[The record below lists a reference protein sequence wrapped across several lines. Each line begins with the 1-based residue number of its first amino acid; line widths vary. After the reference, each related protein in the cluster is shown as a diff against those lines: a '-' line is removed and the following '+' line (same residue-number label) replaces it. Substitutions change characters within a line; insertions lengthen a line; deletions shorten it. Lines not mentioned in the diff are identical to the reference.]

1 MTFDLNNL
9 KFNKVEQTEST
20 ESPTEYSPEDKS
32 SPIDSPNGSP
42 SVSPSPSRE
51 PLLEP
56 LPLTSSE
63 PSPIDSATPLAPLA
77 LEGEELLGDLPIA
90 SASFKEQLAE
100 IPSLDD
106 LAREFQNSDQPDL
119 FDDAALAAVHKACLE
134 LEKSIDNESAVREQL
149 TFIMNELRKYPE
161 TAAKVYDSDIAVMV
175 RALRQ
180 NYKVVAF
187 VKQANKKAKAEKQTK
202 VKEMLAEA
210 EAGGLFDGLDF

>member
-1 MTFDLNNL
+1 MA
-9 KFNKVEQTEST
+9 
-20 ESPTEYSPEDKS
+20 
-32 SPIDSPNGSP
+32 I
-42 SVSPSPSRE
+42 
-51 PLLEP
+51 
-56 LPLTSSE
+56 
-63 PSPIDSATPLAPLA
+63 
-77 LEGEELLGDLPIA
+77 EGEELLGDLPIA

-100 IPSLDD
+100 VPSLDD

-187 VKQANKKAKAEKQTK
+187 VKQANKKAKAEKQSK

>member
-9 KFNKVEQTEST
+9 KFNSAKPSVDKPST
-20 ESPTEYSPEDKS
+20 ESSVESSTEYSPEPLLEES
-32 SPIDSPNGSP
+32 VSPIDS
-42 SVSPSPSRE
+42 VSHS
-51 PLLEP
+51 
-56 LPLTSSE
+56 
-63 PSPIDSATPLAPLA
+63 PLAI
-77 LEGEELLGDLPIA
+77 EGEELLGDLPIA
-90 SASFKEQLAE
+90 SASFKDQLAE

-187 VKQANKKAKAEKQTK
+187 VKQANKKAKAEKQSK

>member
-9 KFNKVEQTEST
+9 KFNKVEPT
-20 ESPTEYSPEDKS
+20 ESPEPIG
-32 SPIDSPNGSP
+32 SPIDLS

-56 LPLTSSE
+56 LPE
-63 PSPIDSATPLAPLA
+63 PMASPSREPLASFTPMSI
-77 LEGEELLGDLPIA
+77 EGEELLGDLPIA
-90 SASFKEQLAE
+90 SASFKDQLAE

-187 VKQANKKAKAEKQTK
+187 VKQANKKAKAEKQSK

>member
-9 KFNKVEQTEST
+9 KFNSAKPLADKPST
-20 ESPTEYSPEDKS
+20 ESSVESSTEFTPEPLPESSD
-32 SPIDSPNGSP
+32 SPIDSV
-42 SVSPSPSRE
+42 SVSPSPSPE
-51 PLLEP
+51 PLAPEP
-56 LPLTSSE
+56 LPLA
-63 PSPIDSATPLAPLA
+63 I
-77 LEGEELLGDLPIA
+77 EGEELLGDLPIA
-90 SASFKEQLAE
+90 SASFKDQLAE

-187 VKQANKKAKAEKQTK
+187 VKQANKKAKAEKQSK

>member
-9 KFNKVEQTEST
+9 KFNKVEST
-20 ESPTEYSPEDKS
+20 EFTP
-32 SPIDSPNGSP
+32 SPIDSPTGSP
-42 SVSPSPSRE
+42 SVSRE
-51 PLLEP
+51 PLARGVSPEP
-56 LPLTSSE
+56 LSTLSPTPL
-63 PSPIDSATPLAPLA
+63 SPIAI
-77 LEGEELLGDLPIA
+77 EGEELLGDLPIA
-90 SASFKEQLAE
+90 SASFKDQLAE
-100 IPSLDD
+100 VPSLDD

-119 FDDAALAAVHKACLE
+119 FDDAALAAVHKACLS
-134 LEKSIDNESAVREQL
+134 LEQSIDNESAVREQL

-161 TAAKVYDSDIAVMV
+161 TAAKVCDSDIAVMV

>member
-9 KFNKVEQTEST
+9 KFNSAKPSVDEPLSEATSPESST
-20 ESPTEYSPEDKS
+20 TLGYSPEPLPEES
-32 SPIDSPNGSP
+32 DSPTGTVSVSVSVSP
-42 SVSPSPSRE
+42 EPSVSVSPSP
-51 PLLEP
+51 
-56 LPLTSSE
+56 
-63 PSPIDSATPLAPLA
+63 LAI
-77 LEGEELLGDLPIA
+77 EGEELLGDLPIA
-90 SASFKEQLAE
+90 SASFKDQLAE
-100 IPSLDD
+100 VPSLDD

-161 TAAKVYDSDIAVMV
+161 TAAKVCDSDIAVMV

-187 VKQANKKAKAEKQTK
+187 VKQANKKAKAEKQSK
-202 VKEMLAEA
+202 VREMLAEA

>member
-9 KFNKVEQTEST
+9 KFNKVE
-20 ESPTEYSPEDKS
+20 SPEDKS
-32 SPIDSPNGSP
+32 SPIDSP
-42 SVSPSPSRE
+42 SVSPSVSRE

-56 LPLTSSE
+56 LPESSAMA
-63 PSPIDSATPLAPLA
+63 I
-77 LEGEELLGDLPIA
+77 EGEELLGDLPIA

-100 IPSLDD
+100 VPSLDD

-187 VKQANKKAKAEKQTK
+187 VKQANKKAKAEKQSK

>member
-9 KFNKVEQTEST
+9 KFNSATKSST
-20 ESPTEYSPEDKS
+20 GSSTPTPTEYSPEPLLEES
-32 SPIDSPNGSP
+32 VSPIDSV
-42 SVSPSPSRE
+42 SVSP
-51 PLLEP
+51 
-56 LPLTSSE
+56 
-63 PSPIDSATPLAPLA
+63 LAI
-77 LEGEELLGDLPIA
+77 EGEELLGDLPIA
-90 SASFKEQLAE
+90 SASFKDQLAE

-187 VKQANKKAKAEKQTK
+187 VKQANKKAKAEKQSK

>member
-9 KFNKVEQTEST
+9 KFNSVKPSVDKPSVESVTESAI
-20 ESPTEYSPEDKS
+20 EYSPEPLPEVSD
-32 SPIDSPNGSP
+32 SPIDSVSVSP
-42 SVSPSPSRE
+42 SVSP
-51 PLLEP
+51 
-56 LPLTSSE
+56 
-63 PSPIDSATPLAPLA
+63 LAI
-77 LEGEELLGDLPIA
+77 EGEELLGDLPIA
-90 SASFKEQLAE
+90 SASFKDQLAE

-187 VKQANKKAKAEKQTK
+187 VKQANKKAKAEKQSK

>member
-9 KFNKVEQTEST
+9 KFNSAKPLADKPST
-20 ESPTEYSPEDKS
+20 ESSVESSTEFTP
-32 SPIDSPNGSP
+32 
-42 SVSPSPSRE
+42 
-51 PLLEP
+51 EP
-56 LPLTSSE
+56 LPSAI
-63 PSPIDSATPLAPLA
+63 SPINI
-77 LEGEELLGDLPIA
+77 EGEELLGDLPIA
-90 SASFKEQLAE
+90 SASFKDQLAE

-187 VKQANKKAKAEKQTK
+187 VKQANKKAKAEKQSK